1 MRMILLLSA
10 VAMALTT
17 TACSRTKGTN
27 NVAFNGV
34 FYKSKTRS
42 ERSNRKDFT
51 STVRPVTTQG
61 LTGAL
66 AAGRYEGIKHCIRYY
81 GTSDIAWVVGPDT
94 PPAQLR
100 VDGDTLTF
108 RGTCV
113 E

>member
-10 VAMALTT
+10 LAMALTT
-17 TACSRTKGTN
+17 TACSQNRGIN
-27 NVAFNGV
+27 VVAFDGA
-34 FYKSKTRS
+34 FYKGKTRS

-51 STVRPVTTQG
+51 ATVRPVSAQR

-66 AAGRYEGIKHCIRYY
+66 AAGRYEGIKHCIGYY
-81 GTSDIAWVVGPDT
+81 GTSDITWLVGPDT
-94 PPAQLR
+94 PPEQLR
-100 VDGDTLTF
+100 VEGDTLTL